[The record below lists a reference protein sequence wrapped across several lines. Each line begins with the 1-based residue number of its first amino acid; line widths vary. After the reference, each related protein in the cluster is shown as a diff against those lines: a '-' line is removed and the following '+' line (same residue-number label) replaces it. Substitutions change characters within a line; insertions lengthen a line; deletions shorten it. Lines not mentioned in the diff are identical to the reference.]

1 MTPFH
6 GVFTALVTPFEPDG
20 GIDWLAFDRLV
31 DRQIA
36 AGVVGLVPVGTTGEA
51 ATLDE
56 TEAEALI
63 ARCVDRAAGRTYVLA
78 GTGANDTRKA
88 VRLAQRA
95 QAAGANGVL
104 VVTPYYN
111 KPTQAGLIAHFAAEA
126 QAVTCDVMLYSVPGR
141 TGVSIAP
148 ETAARL
154 AADHANIVAIKEAGG
169 DAARVTALRA
179 ACGAKFVI
187 HSGDDGLALPFY
199 ALGAVGVTSVVSNF
213 VPEACVAMHRAWM
226 AGDPQSALSLHDRL
240 ADLTAALFVE
250 TSPGPVKRALALADL
265 MGDTLRLPLV
275 AISPEAD
282 KALRVA
288 IDAFQLH
295 SVMLTKGGPRGGCH

>member
-6 GVFTALVTPFEPDG
+6 GVFTALVTPFAPDG
-20 GIDWLAFDRLV
+20 SIDWPAFDRLV
-31 DRQIA
+31 DRQIE
-36 AGVVGLVPVGTTGEA
+36 AGIAGLVPVGTTGEA

-63 ARCVDRAAGRTYVLA
+63 ARCVSRAAGRAYVLA
-78 GTGANDTRKA
+78 GAGANDTRKA
-88 VRLAQRA
+88 VRASKRA
-95 QAAGANGVL
+95 QAAGADGIL

-111 KPTQAGLIAHFAAEA
+111 KPTQAGLIAHFAAVA

-141 TGVSIAP
+141 TGVAIAP

-179 ACGAKFVI
+179 ACGAQFVI

-199 ALGAVGVTSVVSNF
+199 ALGAAGLTSVVSNF
-213 VPEACVAMHRAWM
+213 APEACVALHRAWM
-226 AGDPQSALSLHDRL
+226 AGDTARALALHDGL
-240 ADLTAALFVE
+240 ADVTAALFVE
-250 TSPGPVKRALALADL
+250 TSPGPVKRALALANL
-265 MGDTLRLPLV
+265 MGDTMRLPLV
-275 AISPEAD
+275 GISAASD
-282 KALRVA
+282 QALRQA
-288 IDAFQLH
+288 IDAFRSH
-295 SVMLTKGGPRGGCH
+295 PA